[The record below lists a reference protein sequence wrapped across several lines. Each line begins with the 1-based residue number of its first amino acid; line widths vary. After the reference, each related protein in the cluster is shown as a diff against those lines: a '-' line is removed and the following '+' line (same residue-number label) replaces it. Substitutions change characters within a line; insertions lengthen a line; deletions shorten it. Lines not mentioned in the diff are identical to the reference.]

1 MKKKQIESML
11 NYVTIALEQ
20 ANAYKKVHNLVCEHG
35 LNLAK
40 QPSSNE
46 EINALEIAHC
56 DLELQLKNYKENVN
70 DCVNCKQQKAVI
82 CDSCVSSIASIV
94 SNSVF

>member
-35 LNLAK
+35 LNLTK
-40 QPSSNE
+40 QPLSNE

-56 DLELQLKNYKENVN
+56 DLELQLKNYKENKCTHSNTEMCFSSTSEYKFSVCN
-70 DCVNCKQQKAVI
+70 DCEKMI
-82 CDSCVSSIASIV
+82 D
-94 SNSVF
+94 